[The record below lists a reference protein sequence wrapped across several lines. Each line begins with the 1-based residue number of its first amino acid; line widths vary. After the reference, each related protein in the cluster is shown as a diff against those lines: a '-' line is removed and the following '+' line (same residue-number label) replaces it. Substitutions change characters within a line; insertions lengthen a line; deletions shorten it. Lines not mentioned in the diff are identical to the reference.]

1 MISERY
7 SLKIAESRES
17 RTIHRK
23 HAAAEGFF
31 ELDFTEI
38 S

>member
-7 SLKIAESRES
+7 SLEIAGSRES
-17 RTIHRK
+17 RTVHRK
-23 HAAAEGFF
+23 HAAAGGFF
-31 ELDFTEI
+31 ELGFTEI